1 MALSRINTN
10 QIVDGA
16 VATADI
22 ADGLIT
28 TAKLADGAV
37 TTAKT
42 TDANITTA
50 KLADNA
56 VTTAKVTDGNITTAK
71 VADDA
76 VTQAKIG
83 ADAVGTNELAND
95 VAISTSGNISTT
107 GDLNV
112 DSGML
117 EVTASNNKIR
127 YTQGTNKGLVM
138 QDAGIADTVEIGFGT
153 SANGI
158 RKGII
163 TASEFSHYMGTAG
176 QGSAVKAKDMT
187 IDGMAGT
194 NHLMERYGAT
204 YQPYY
209 KRVMRYDTVN
219 NSSSGTLFQISQTG
233 YFMSCAF
240 TWVVWAL
247 DTNYP
252 TSAFYRERSVA
263 CNTHTGRSGISVSFQ
278 FTSKDAN
285 AREIGSGSEVID
297 LSTTSSKTVNQ
308 ANGTLNLRYSTGSYT
323 QASVI
328 TYVEGVF
335 LNCSVGGM

>member
-28 TAKLADGAV
+28 TAKLADNAV

-95 VAISTSGNISTT
+95 IAISTSGNISTT
-107 GDLNV
+107 GDLTV
-112 DSGML
+112 DTNLL

-138 QDAGIADTVEIGFGT
+138 QDSGISDTIELAFGT
-153 SANGI
+153 ASDGY

-163 TASEFSHYMGTAG
+163 SASEFAHYVSTNGG
-176 QGSAVKAKDMT
+176 SSAVKLKDQT
-187 IDGMAGT
+187 VNGISGT
-194 NHLMERYGAT
+194 NNLMERYGST

-209 KRVMRYDTVN
+209 KRVMRYENVTA
-219 NSSSGTLFQISQTG
+219 SSSGGLFQILQTD
-233 YFMSCAF
+233 YYMSCAF
-240 TWVVWAL
+240 TWTVWAL

-252 TSAFYRERSVA
+252 TSAFFRERSVSA
-263 CNTHTGRSGISVSFQ
+263 NTHTGRSSMSVSFQ
-278 FTSKDAN
+278 FTGKDAN
-285 AREIGSGSEVID
+285 ARETGSGSEVID

-335 LNCSVGGM
+335 LNCTVGGM